1 MNKHWQA
8 VDPTIAFFPVALK
21 PLYFESTSKA
31 VNKAQAELFA
41 SDLKQLPRH
50 VAVVDESNDHV
61 FSVVTDNYK
70 LVTNKAA
77 FDSAQKV
84 MEKVF
89 QVVKAE
95 DLACLNVTMPSTRS
109 FCHIDLIHKEAD
121 FSPWEQDKWTTFLR
135 ITNSYNRTRLLRF
148 ELGFCRW
155 ICLNGMIFGS
165 ESVEFSYAHTKGGI
179 DKVER
184 FIENIGDIRK
194 LELELTEKLHQLKRY
209 HVPEQYMLPLACKVF
224 ELEVDSDVVNKPK
237 RVSELIEF
245 RSAVQERSK
254 EYYEKLGAHGYTA
267 LNVLTDLAS
276 RPVGGFSVESKTD
289 GMQRQCGGWVDA
301 FINEISKTSFSFDSY
316 LAEYAYTA
324 EVLKS
329 LVMPEGNR

>member
-1 MNKHWQA
+1 MSKQWQP
-8 VDPTIAFFPVALK
+8 VDPAIAFFPVALK
-21 PLYFESTSKA
+21 PLFFEPTQK
-31 VNKAQAELFA
+31 VETETQTDLFA
-41 SDLKQLPRH
+41 SELKQLPRH
-50 VAVVDESNDHV
+50 FAVVDQSNDHV
-61 FSVVTDNYK
+61 FSVVTDNYR
-70 LVTNKAA
+70 LVTNKEA

-84 MEKVF
+84 MKKVF

-121 FSPWEQDKWTTFLR
+121 FSPWEKDKWTAFLR

-165 ESVEFSYAHTKGGI
+165 KSVEFSCAHTKGGI

-184 FIENIGDIRK
+184 FIENVGDIRK

-224 ELEVDSDVVNKPK
+224 DLKVDPDATKKPK

-245 RSAVQERSK
+245 RTAVHKRSK
-254 EYYEKLGAHGYTA
+254 EYYQKLGAHGYTA
-267 LNVLTDLAS
+267 LNVLTDLSS
-276 RPVGGFSVESKTD
+276 RPVGGFSVESKID

-301 FINEISKTSFSFDSY
+301 FIDEISKKSFSFDSY
-316 LAEYAYTA
+316 LAEYAQTA
-324 EVLKS
+324 EVLRS
-329 LVMPEGNR
+329 LVIPEGGR